1 MIKSLGE
8 RDFSA
13 QETMHH
19 LLSLK
24 LHSTTFHVK
33 SFSLNGSRRLQK
45 SGNPD
50 NRNCTSDSFLDVYAN
65 RNSFSNKFPG
75 IVKTNF
81 MEFATKYK
89 LANNKLE
96 QRNDNIIPNVFPTYS
111 SNPKGKYYSLYCKF
125 QLLRFKPWKNS
136 LDDAWG
142 TTEPNNQTFI
152 TEWHNFLNTPYAKK
166 HVQDWSQKI
175 SDVLENIELQNYENS
190 NNQEIYEQEEWMIL
204 SEFYK
209 SSQKLNNELPNSN
222 YDWTI
227 DSMKYTTQQIGEMP
241 SWIVTLKENFHL
253 SLTPTDVINVESFS
267 EMQKPAYDIITK
279 HSKNSSEKEALLLII
294 NGVAGTGKSYL
305 IKALKSYLKQKC
317 VITATTGK
325 AAYNIRGVTVYSLL
339 KLPTCPQSEKDLS
352 GESLI
357 ELQERLS
364 NTDYILIDEY
374 SMLGQRTLGWIDK
387 RCRQSSGA
395 KENLFGGKSIILIGD
410 PAQLPPVSDKPLF
423 HAKPSNQIGQQGY
436 YAYMMFNHVVTLTV
450 NQRVKGTDPEQIV
463 FRDFLLR
470 LRNGEISE
478 NDWKLL
484 LTRQPSQANN
494 IDQLKTATRLFYTN
508 EEVATFNYNSLL
520 QLKQPIA
527 KIDAKHSSSQA
538 AKISPQDMYGLEPT
552 LLISKNALVM
562 LTMNLWPSVGL
573 CNGATGTVVDI
584 IYTTPHNPPDLP
596 VAVIVNFD
604 NYIGPSISPEIP
616 SLVAIAP
623 VTVSA
628 KNGDSFHER

>member
-1 MIKSLGE
+1 M
-8 RDFSA
+8 
-13 QETMHH
+13 
-19 LLSLK
+19 
-24 LHSTTFHVK
+24 
-33 SFSLNGSRRLQK
+33 
-45 SGNPD
+45 
-50 NRNCTSDSFLDVYAN
+50 
-65 RNSFSNKFPG
+65 
-75 IVKTNF
+75 
-81 MEFATKYK
+81 
-89 LANNKLE
+89 
-96 QRNDNIIPNVFPTYS
+96 
-111 SNPKGKYYSLYCKF
+111 
-125 QLLRFKPWKNS
+125 
-136 LDDAWG
+136 
-142 TTEPNNQTFI
+142 
-152 TEWHNFLNTPYAKK
+152 
-166 HVQDWSQKI
+166 
-175 SDVLENIELQNYENS
+175 
-190 NNQEIYEQEEWMIL
+190 
-204 SEFYK
+204 
-209 SSQKLNNELPNSN
+209 
-222 YDWTI
+222 
-227 DSMKYTTQQIGEMP
+227 
-241 SWIVTLKENFHL
+241 
-253 SLTPTDVINVESFS
+253 INVESFS

-450 NQRVKGTDPEQIV
+450 NQRVKGTDPDQIV

-470 LRNGEISE
+470 LRNGETSE

-484 LTRQPSQANN
+484 LTRQPSEANN
-494 IDQLKTATRLFYTN
+494 IDQFKTATRLFYTN
-508 EEVATFNYNSLL
+508 EEVASFNYNSLL

-527 KIDAKHSSSQA
+527 KIEAKHSSSQA
-538 AKISPQDMYGLEPT
+538 AKVSPQDMYGLEPT

>member
-1 MIKSLGE
+1 MALE
-8 RDFSA
+8 D
-13 QETMHH
+13 
-19 LLSLK
+19 
-24 LHSTTFHVK
+24 
-33 SFSLNGSRRLQK
+33 

-65 RNSFSNKFPG
+65 RNSFSNKFSG
-75 IVKTNF
+75 IIKTNF

-96 QRNDNIIPNVFPTYS
+96 QRNDNIIPIVFPTYS
-111 SNPKGKYYSLYCKF
+111 SSPKGK
-125 QLLRFKPWKNS
+125 WKNS

-190 NNQEIYEQEEWMIL
+190 NNQEIHEQEEWMIL

-227 DSMKYTTQQIGEMP
+227 HSMKYTAQQIGEMP

-423 HAKPSNQIGQQGY
+423 HAKPSNQIVQQGY

-494 IDQLKTATRLFYTN
+494 IDQFKTATRLFYTN

-520 QLKQPIA
+520 
-527 KIDAKHSSSQA
+527 
-538 AKISPQDMYGLEPT
+538 
-552 LLISKNALVM
+552 
-562 LTMNLWPSVGL
+562 
-573 CNGATGTVVDI
+573 
-584 IYTTPHNPPDLP
+584 
-596 VAVIVNFD
+596 
-604 NYIGPSISPEIP
+604 
-616 SLVAIAP
+616 
-623 VTVSA
+623 
-628 KNGDSFHER
+628 